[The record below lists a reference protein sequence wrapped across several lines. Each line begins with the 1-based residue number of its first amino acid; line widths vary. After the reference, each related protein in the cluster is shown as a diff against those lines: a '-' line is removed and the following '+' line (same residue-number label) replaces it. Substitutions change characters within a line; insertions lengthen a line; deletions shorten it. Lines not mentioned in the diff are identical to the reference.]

1 MGAIGEMFL
10 RMREQDYNELSE
22 QQRSVFT
29 YAEKFEVNEYELH
42 KDDSYYI
49 ALYKEKRKAT
59 DKLKAYLFDKRH
71 ETVKQL
77 NK

>member
-1 MGAIGEMFL
+1 MSATGEMFL

-42 KDDSYYI
+42 KEDPFYL
-49 ALYKEKRKAT
+49 ALYKEKSKASK
-59 DKLKAYLFDKRH
+59 KLKAYLFDKRH
-71 ETVKQL
+71 ETIKQL